1 MNAAFDSSQERVTPD
16 QRVSRRAPCALC
28 GGTRY
33 CLRFDDGGVFC
44 KDIGEPHQ
52 WTDHYLGGYLH
63 HTRDQKP
70 GASCQQTQRTPAP
83 PSIPAAAPEIQHAI
97 YADLLA
103 WSPLSPT
110 HRALLTGPAHGLTDQ
125 EADRYGSMRRDASG
139 RRALLH
145 RLIDTHG
152 TGPVLGTPGFH
163 RTEQGDIRFVVDSGI
178 LMPRRD
184 LAGRITGVHIRS
196 DNPDANQR
204 YLWASSTRYDGPSC
218 GASAHIARPLTPD
231 PTRRHMVGVVEGI
244 KKADVLANRLG
255 YPFIGIAGVGTV
267 AAAEAA
273 LEEMAETDDA
283 LTTCLIAF
291 DRDTKPAAIA
301 AVERA
306 RQRLARAAIT
316 CGYAVRI
323 AVWSPDVA
331 KGPDDLIIAGH
342 MFTEERYRRTDDED
356 EPHDENGPDGG
367 PERPTGPVGGLG
379 GGVIPLQPRVLSWLL
394 ARLADC
400 WAQVK
405 AWEHLFTNP
414 VLPQKAKMVLVHM
427 HKRAGQVVGARL
439 PDEMPCSQ
447 YAEEQDV
454 RAHGLGMSAYK
465 EGRDI
470 LLGLGLVARKQ
481 VMKTAAAS
489 RPGAAAAADGDARS
503 RGKDW
508 YYAWG
513 LNGPA
518 VNELWGRLPTLTEI
532 APTEQQVQAVES
544 RKERLERA
552 IEEEKPTLHVVRALK
567 REVAEVRQDR
577 EKVVYEYRAA
587 TYERDNARAQAEIA
601 ARERDQALRDAQRI
615 IRENQRPASAEATG
629 RIMCRAGCG
638 SFIMAADWCCDE
650 CRERERDAWIET
662 PGDSKLDSNF
672 ESDAPSVV
680 GTNRVNVNAEKSAA
694 PDWDAGPLTSD
705 TFKKPCYGGCGRLTD
720 HGYTCKMCR
729 ERPGAVSRRLA
740 MEESANVYHKQ

>member
-1 MNAAFDSSQERVTPD
+1 MNTAFDQPQERVTPA
-16 QRVSRRAPCALC
+16 QRVSRREPCALC
-28 GGTRY
+28 GSATY
-33 CLRFDDGGVFC
+33 CLRFDDGSVFC
-44 KDIGEPHQ
+44 KDVGEPWQ
-52 WTDHYLGGYLH
+52 WTDHFLGGYLH
-63 HTRDQKP
+63 HARDHMP

-83 PSIPAAAPEIQHAI
+83 PSIPAAAPEIQ
-97 YADLLA
+97 YAVYANLLA
-103 WSPLSPT
+103 WCPLT
-110 HRALLTGPAHGLTDQ
+110 DAHRTLLTGPGHGLTNE
-125 EADRYGSMRRDASG
+125 EAARYGSLRSDASG
-139 RRALLH
+139 QRALLH

-152 TGPVLGTPGFH
+152 TGALLGTPGFYL
-163 RTEQGDIRFVVDSGI
+163 TEQGRISFVVDAGI

-184 LAGRITGVHIRS
+184 GQGRITGVQVRT
-196 DNPDANQR
+196 DNPGANTR
-204 YLWASSTRYDGPSC
+204 YVWASSARYDGPSC
-218 GASAHIARPLTPD
+218 GASAHIARPVTPD
-231 PTRRHMVGVVEGI
+231 PHQAHKVGVVEGI

-267 AAAEAA
+267 AAAETA
-273 LEEMAETDDA
+273 LEEMAAHDPA

-291 DRDTKPAAIA
+291 DRDTKPRAIA

-306 RQRLARAAIT
+306 RQRVARFAT
-316 CGYAVRI
+316 QRGLYAVRI

-331 KGPDDLIIAGH
+331 KGPDDLMIAGH
-342 MFTEERYRRTDDED
+342 MFTEERYRPTDDD
-356 EPHDENGPDGG
+356 DDGPDDDGG
-367 PERPTGPVGGLG
+367 PHTPPPCGDEPSDGALPEPWVVG
-379 GGVIPLQPRVLSWLL
+379 WLL

-400 WAQVK
+400 WVQVK

-414 VLPQKAKMVLVHM
+414 VLPHKAKMVLVHM

-439 PDEMPCSQ
+439 PDALPCDQ

-481 VMKTAAAS
+481 IAKKVPVP
-489 RPGAAAAADGDARS
+489 RPGASAEDMDSRRE

-518 VNELWGRLPTLTEI
+518 INELWGRLPTLTEI
-532 APTEQQVQAVES
+532 APTEQQVQAMES

-552 IEEEKPTLHVVRALK
+552 IQEEKPTLHVVRALK
-567 REVAEVRQDR
+567 REVADVRQDR

-587 TYERDNARAQAEIA
+587 TYERDNARAQAAIA

-615 IRENQRPASAEATG
+615 IRENQRPPTTTTSVD

-650 CRERERDAWIET
+650 CRERERDVWMET
-662 PGDSKLDSNF
+662 PDDSKLKSNF
-672 ESDAPSVV
+672 ESDAPSIVV
-680 GTNRVNVNAEKSAA
+680 PNRVNVNSKDRAA
-694 PDWDAGPLTSD
+694 PEDA
-705 TFKKPCYGGCGRLTD
+705 FKKPCYGGCGTLTD
-720 HGYTCKMCR
+720 HGYTCKACR
-729 ERPGAVSRRLA
+729 ERPSAQSVDSSRGLGGLTNA
-740 MEESANVYHKQ
+740 W